1 MRIALASLDQQW
13 HDKDVNF
20 SHCRDFAR
28 DAARAK
34 CQILVFPE
42 MTLTGYSLEMG
53 IPEREV
59 ESMTMLRIG
68 QLALETGM
76 HLVFGVCLVNEQ
88 SQRPRNMFAVAR
100 PDGEVQALYA
110 KVHPFSF
117 AGEDKVLEAGDCVA
131 SFVAH
136 GLRIGCAIC
145 YDLRF
150 PELYAAMAQDC
161 DAIITIANWPQRRI
175 AHWRTLLVARA
186 IENQLFSF
194 GVNRI
199 GSDGNGLSY
208 EKSSMAVSPEG
219 TVLSP
224 VVERG
229 EMDIY
234 EINPD
239 EARSYRDNFPTVRDK
254 RLELYRTFLDR

>member
-1 MRIALASLDQQW
+1 M
-13 HDKDVNF
+13 
-20 SHCRDFAR
+20 
-28 DAARAK
+28 
-34 CQILVFPE
+34 
-42 MTLTGYSLEMG
+42 
-53 IPEREV
+53 
-59 ESMTMLRIG
+59 
-68 QLALETGM
+68 
-76 HLVFGVCLVNEQ
+76 
-88 SQRPRNMFAVAR
+88 
-100 PDGEVQALYA
+100 
-110 KVHPFSF
+110 
-117 AGEDKVLEAGDCVA
+117 A